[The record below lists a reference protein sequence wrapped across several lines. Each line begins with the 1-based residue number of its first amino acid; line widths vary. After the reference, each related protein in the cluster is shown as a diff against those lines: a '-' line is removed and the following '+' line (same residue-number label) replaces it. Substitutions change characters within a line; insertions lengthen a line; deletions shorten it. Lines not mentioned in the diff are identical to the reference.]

1 MHDTFTFLGFA
12 AHMHTDMIFTR
23 VLTCVFTTAAL
34 ICSGLASARIGNA
47 TAELTSAGVFL
58 SVPSVTL
65 VNIFLSRNNADQ
77 KAKKSGKR
85 RKTHK

>member
-1 MHDTFTFLGFA
+1 MYETVTFLKFA
-12 AHMHTDMIFTR
+12 VHMHTDMIFAR

-47 TAELTSAGVFL
+47 TAELTSAGLFL
-58 SVPSVTL
+58 SVPPVTL
-65 VNIFLSRNNADQ
+65 VNIFLSRNGSNQ
-77 KAKKSGKR
+77 KAKKSDKQ